1 MFGLG
6 GVPLAD
12 PAFGYYLTSYL
23 PILCVAG
30 LASTPLG
37 ASLYRRL
44 KPRTAQA
51 VCAVLVLAGLLEI
64 AFCAV
69 VIVLCT
75 ASLVNQSYNPFLY
88 FRF

>member
-1 MFGLG
+1 MFTLKNGIIG
-6 GVPLAD
+6 GDTLSTI
-12 PAFGYYLTSYL
+12 LMYL
-23 PILCVAG
+23 PILIVTAM
-30 LASTPLG
+30 
-37 ASLYRRL
+37 ASLPIWKNTYL
-44 KPRTAQA
+44 KLKDNKYMG
-51 VCAVLVLAGLLEI
+51 VLEI

>member
-1 MFGLG
+1 M
-6 GVPLAD
+6 GV
-12 PAFGYYLTSYL
+12 
-23 PILCVAG
+23 
-30 LASTPLG
+30 
-37 ASLYRRL
+37 
-44 KPRTAQA
+44 
-51 VCAVLVLAGLLEI
+51 LEI